1 VEKELADAKRKGTI
15 QSGTLNAK
23 GGNAMRTDYT
33 KSTKFFKEL
42 AISTAVDGT
51 KRKRKAEGAEVT
63 KCGAKLML

>member
-1 VEKELADAKRKGTI
+1 MEKELADAKRKGTI

-63 KCGAKLML
+63 KGSAKLML